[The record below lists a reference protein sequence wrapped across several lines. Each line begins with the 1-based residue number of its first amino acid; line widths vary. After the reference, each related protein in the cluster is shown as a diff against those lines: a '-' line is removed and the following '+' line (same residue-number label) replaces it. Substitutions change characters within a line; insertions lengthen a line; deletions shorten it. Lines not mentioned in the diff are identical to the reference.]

1 MTSSQY
7 TRIARLI
14 AAALLSL
21 ASVSAAAQDGD
32 KPVATVN
39 GKPIKQS
46 TMDMAVR
53 QATAQGNPDTPQ
65 LREAI
70 KNQLIARELF
80 VQEAAKQN
88 LDKDAEV
95 LAVAEEA
102 KRTAMVTKYL
112 RGQVKPAQIT
122 EEQAKTHYDQMKG
135 NLGPRDYKLRVIML
149 PNDQRAKEVHG
160 QIVKGKDFAEM
171 ARQWSLAPSSSRGGE
186 LEWVN
191 FKTPAKEGNTQGLPL
206 PLAQAVEKMQKG
218 KVSEPIAVADRWWI
232 VKLDDVRNANVPP
245 FEQAKANIMRGLQ
258 QREVERVTTEL
269 ATRLAK
275 DAKIVAQ

>member
-1 MTSSQY
+1 MTLPLH
-7 TRIARLI
+7 TLI
-14 AAALLSL
+14 ASLAAVAVLSL
-21 ASVSAAAQDGD
+21 ASASTFAQDAD

-53 QATAQGNPDTPQ
+53 QATAQGNADTPQ
-65 LREAI
+65 LRDAI

-80 VQEAAKQN
+80 VQEAVKQN

-95 LAVAEEA
+95 LAVTEEA

-112 RGQVKPAQIT
+112 RGQVKPTQIT
-122 EEQAKTHYDQMKG
+122 EEQAKAHYDQLKG
-135 NLGPRDYKLRVIML
+135 GMGPRDYKLRVIML

-186 LEWVN
+186 LDWVN
-191 FKTPAKEGNTQGLPL
+191 LKTPVKEGQTQGLPL
-206 PLAQAVEKMQKG
+206 QLAQVVEKLQKG
-218 KVSEPIAVADRWWI
+218 KVSDPIAVADRWWI

-258 QREVERVTTEL
+258 QREIERVTTEL
-269 ATRLAK
+269 ATKLAK
-275 DAKIVAQ
+275 EAKIVAQ

>member
-1 MTSSQY
+1 MNSTLH
-7 TRIARLI
+7 TRIAGLAVFAI
-14 AAALLSL
+14 LSL
-21 ASVSAAAQDGD
+21 AGASTMAQDAD

-46 TMDMAVR
+46 TMDMALR
-53 QATAQGNPDTPQ
+53 QATAQGNADTPQ

-70 KNQLIARELF
+70 RNQLIARELF
-80 VQEAAKQN
+80 AQEAAKQN

-95 LAVAEEA
+95 LAVTEEA
-102 KRTAMVTKYL
+102 KRTAMVNKYL
-112 RGQVKPAQIT
+112 RGQIKPPQIT
-122 EEQAKTHYDQMKG
+122 EEQAKAHYDQMKG
-135 NLGPRDYKLRVIML
+135 AMGAKDYKLRVIML

-191 FKTPAKEGNTQGLPL
+191 LKTPVKEGQTQGLPFQ
-206 PLAQAVEKMQKG
+206 LAQAVEKMQKG
-218 KVSEPIAVADRWWI
+218 KVSDPIAVGERWWI
-232 VKLDDVRNANVPP
+232 VRLDDVRNASIMP

-258 QREVERVTTEL
+258 QREIERITTEL
-269 ATRLAK
+269 ATKLAK

>member
-1 MTSSQY
+1 MNSTLH
-7 TRIARLI
+7 TRIVRLAVLAI
-14 AAALLSL
+14 LSL
-21 ASVSAAAQDGD
+21 AGASTMAQDAD

-46 TMDMAVR
+46 TMDMALR
-53 QATAQGNPDTPQ
+53 QATAQGNADTPQ

-70 KNQLIARELF
+70 RNQLIARELF
-80 VQEAAKQN
+80 AQEAAKQN

-95 LAVAEEA
+95 LAVTEEA
-102 KRTAMVTKYL
+102 KRTAMVNKYL
-112 RGQVKPAQIT
+112 RGQVKPSQIT
-122 EEQAKTHYDQMKG
+122 EEQAKAHYDQMKG
-135 NLGPRDYKLRVIML
+135 AMGAKDYKLRVIML

-191 FKTPAKEGNTQGLPL
+191 LKTPVKEGQTQGLPFQ
-206 PLAQAVEKMQKG
+206 LAQAVEKMQKG
-218 KVSEPIAVADRWWI
+218 KVSDPIAVGERWWI
-232 VKLDDVRNANVPP
+232 VRLDDVRNASIMP
-245 FEQAKANIMRGLQ
+245 FEQAKTNIMRGLQ
-258 QREVERVTTEL
+258 QREVERITTEL
-269 ATRLAK
+269 ATKLAK

>member
-1 MTSSQY
+1 MTSHPY
-7 TRIARLI
+7 TRIVRLAAI
-14 AAALLSL
+14 AVLSL
-21 ASVSAAAQDGD
+21 TSVSALAQEGD

-46 TMDMAVR
+46 TMEMAVR
-53 QATAQGNPDTPQ
+53 QATAQGNADTPQ
-65 LREAI
+65 LRDAI

-88 LDKDAEV
+88 LDKDPEV

-102 KRTAMVTKYL
+102 KRTAMVQKYL
-112 RGQVKPAQIT
+112 RGQVKPAQVT
-122 EEQAKTHYDQMKG
+122 EAQAKAHYDQMKG
-135 NLGPRDYKLRVIML
+135 NMGAKDYKLRVIML

-191 FKTPAKEGNTQGLPL
+191 LKTPVKEGQTQGLPFQ
-206 PLAQAVEKMQKG
+206 LAQAVEKLQKG
-218 KVSEPIAVADRWWI
+218 KVSEPIAVGERWWI
-232 VKLDDVRNANVPP
+232 VKLDDVRNANIAP
-245 FEQAKANIMRGLQ
+245 FDKAKDNIIRGLQ
-258 QREVERVTTEL
+258 QREVERITTEL
-269 ATRLAK
+269 ATKLAK

>member
-1 MTSSQY
+1 MSSTPY
-7 TRIARLI
+7 TRIARL
-14 AAALLSL
+14 AAVAVFSL
-21 ASVSAAAQDGD
+21 MSASTLAQDSD
-32 KPVATVN
+32 TPVATVN

-46 TMDMAVR
+46 TMEMAVR
-53 QATAQGNPDTPQ
+53 QATAQGNADTPQ
-65 LREAI
+65 LRSAI
-70 KNQLIARELF
+70 RNQLIARELF

-88 LDKDAEV
+88 LDKDPEV
-95 LAVAEEA
+95 LAVTEEA
-102 KRTAMVTKYL
+102 KRTAMVQKYL

-122 EEQAKTHYDQMKG
+122 EEQAKAHYDQMKG
-135 NLGPRDYKLRVIML
+135 SMGAKDYKLRVIML

-191 FKTPAKEGNTQGLPL
+191 LKTPVKEGQTHGLPL
-206 PLAQAVEKMQKG
+206 QLAQAVEKMQKG
-218 KVSEPIAVADRWWI
+218 KVSEPIAVGERWWI
-232 VKLDDVRNANVPP
+232 VKLDDVRNATIPP

-269 ATRLAK
+269 ATKLAK

>member
-1 MTSSQY
+1 MNASPC
-7 TRIARLI
+7 TRIARL
-14 AAALLSL
+14 AAVAVLSL
-21 ASVSAAAQDGD
+21 AGVTAMAQDAD

-46 TMDMAVR
+46 TMEMAVR

-65 LREAI
+65 LRDAI

-88 LDKDAEV
+88 LDKDPEV

-102 KRTAMVTKYL
+102 KRTAMVQKYL

-122 EEQAKTHYDQMKG
+122 EEQAKAQYDQMKG
-135 NLGPRDYKLRVIML
+135 NMGPKDYKLRVIML

-191 FKTPAKEGNTQGLPL
+191 LKTPVKDGQTQGLPL
-206 PLAQAVEKMQKG
+206 QLAQAVEKLQKG
-218 KVSEPIAVADRWWI
+218 KVSDPIAVGDRWWI
-232 VKLDDVRNANVPP
+232 VKLDDVRNANIPP
-245 FEQAKANIMRGLQ
+245 FEQAKANLMRGMQ
-258 QREVERVTTEL
+258 QREIERVTTEL
-269 ATRLAK
+269 ATKLAK

>member
-1 MTSSQY
+1 MTSYPY
-7 TRIARLI
+7 TRIARLAAI
-14 AAALLSL
+14 AVLSL
-21 ASVSAAAQDGD
+21 ASAALMAQDAD

-46 TMDMAVR
+46 TLDMAVR
-53 QATAQGNPDTPQ
+53 QATSQGNPDSPQ
-65 LREAI
+65 LRDAI

-95 LAVAEEA
+95 IAVAEEA
-102 KRTAMVTKYL
+102 KRTAMVQKYL
-112 RGQVKPAQIT
+112 RGQVKPNPVT
-122 EEQAKTHYDQMKG
+122 EEQAKAHYDQMKN
-135 NLGPRDYKLRVIML
+135 NLGPKEFKLRVIML

-186 LEWVN
+186 LEWVS
-191 FKTPAKEGNTQGLPL
+191 FKTPAKEGQTQGLPL

-218 KVSEPIAVADRWWI
+218 KVSDPLAVGDRWWI
-232 VKLDDVRNANVPP
+232 VKLDDVRNTNVPP
-245 FEQAKANIMRGLQ
+245 FEQTKANIMRMLQ
-258 QREVERVTTEL
+258 QREIERVTTEL
-269 ATRLAK
+269 ATKLAK